1 MNATSATAVVLNTYL
16 QKEKKMHSDF
26 EIFSAIS
33 LTVVI
38 VGLFSA
44 LIGTIASRERLA
56 NELRKL
62 KNQHDSA
69 EKAYS
74 LTINNKKQAE
84 SACSCR
90 NEEEKK

>member
-26 EIFSAIS
+26 EIFSAVS

-38 VGLFSA
+38 VGLISA

-56 NELRKL
+56 RELEKERKKNETK
-62 KNQHDSA
+62 
-69 EKAYS
+69 
-74 LTINNKKQAE
+74 
-84 SACSCR
+84 
-90 NEEEKK
+90 